1 MILGNKSD
9 MEDKRVVSTERG
21 EAVKYQ
27 QFKLLRRLQ
36 KYYILIN

>member
-27 QFKLLRRLQ
+27 QFKFYLGY
-36 KYYILIN
+36 KNIIY